1 MPVLTLRI
9 VHDGLLSVV
18 APLGAALS
26 VGTALVVDLDPTG
39 PPLPGRRSVADVLV
53 EGPTADDLAPVR
65 RGVAVLPSGGADP
78 ATAGDLLAHLA
89 RGWPF
94 VVARVGSGID
104 RATVVAPVFGALV
117 PADVLQPTGLGPV
130 PSSVD
135 GVVLPRLGP
144 RTARAVASGRA
155 TGGRWV
161 RAWRSV
167 WAVGS

>member
-9 VHDGLLSVV
+9 IHDGLLSIV

-39 PPLPGRRSVADVLV
+39 PPLPGRRTVADLIG

-78 ATAGDLLAHLA
+78 GAAGHLLAHLA

-94 VVARVGSGID
+94 VVVRVGAASD
-104 RATVVAPVFGALV
+104 RTTVVAPVFGPPV
-117 PADVLQPTGLGPV
+117 VADVLQPTGLGPV
-130 PSSVD
+130 PSVD
-135 GVVLPRLGP
+135 GIVLPRLSP
-144 RTARAVASGRA
+144 RTARSVASGRA

-161 RAWRSV
+161 RAWRRV
-167 WAVGS
+167 WAAAS

>member
-9 VHDGLLSVV
+9 IHDGLLSVV

-26 VGTALVVDLDPTG
+26 VGTAIVVDLDPTG

-53 EGPTADDLAPVR
+53 EGPTADDLAPTR
-65 RGVAVLPSGGADP
+65 RGVAVLPSGGVDP
-78 ATAGDLLAHLA
+78 ATAGDLLTHLA

-94 VVARVGSGID
+94 VVVRVGRAVE

-117 PADVLQPTGLGPV
+117 AADVLQPTGLGPLR
-130 PSSVD
+130 PPVD
-135 GVVLPRLGP
+135 GIVLPRLGP
-144 RTARAVASGRA
+144 RTARAVAGGRS

-167 WAVGS
+167 WTVAS

>member
-9 VHDGLLSVV
+9 IHDGLLSVV

-26 VGTALVVDLDPTG
+26 VGTALVVDLDPTA
-39 PPLPGRRSVADVLV
+39 PPLPGRRSVGDVLT

-78 ATAGDLLAHLA
+78 GTAGDLLAHLA

-94 VVARVGSGID
+94 VVVRVGATSD

-117 PADVLQPTGLGPV
+117 AADVLQPTGLGPS
-130 PSSVD
+130 PSPVD
-135 GVVLPRLGP
+135 GIVLPRLGA
-144 RTARAVASGRA
+144 RTARSVASGRA

-161 RAWRSV
+161 RAWRRV
-167 WAVGS
+167 WAAAS

>member
-26 VGTALVVDLDPTG
+26 VGTALVVDLDPTA
-39 PPLPGRRSVADVLV
+39 PPLPGRRSVADVLA

-78 ATAGDLLAHLA
+78 GSAYDLLAHLA

-94 VVARVGSGID
+94 VVVRVGGVVD
-104 RATVVAPVFGALV
+104 RATVVAPVFGSPVA
-117 PADVLQPTGLGPV
+117 ADVLQPTGLGPV
-130 PSSVD
+130 PPSVD
-135 GVVLPRLGP
+135 GVVLPRLYA
-144 RTARAVASGRA
+144 RTARSVASGRLA
-155 TGGRWV
+155 GGRWV

-167 WAVGS
+167 WAVAS

>member
-9 VHDGLLSVV
+9 IHDGLLAVV

-26 VGTALVVDLDPTG
+26 VGTALVVDLDPAA
-39 PPLPGRRSVADVLV
+39 PPLPGRRSVADVLA

-65 RGVAVLPSGGADP
+65 RGIAVLPSGGADP
-78 ATAGDLLAHLA
+78 GSVEDLVEHLA

-94 VVARVGSGID
+94 VVMRVGATVG
-104 RATVVAPVFGALV
+104 RATVVAPVFGAPV
-117 PADVLQPTGLGPV
+117 AADVLQPTGLGPV

-144 RTARAVASGRA
+144 RTARAVASGRS

-167 WAVGS
+167 WAVAS